1 MAASAAALAIAGSA
15 VLGLAAPA
23 SAHNYLVSATPAAD
37 STLTELPESFAIT
50 TNDRLLDIGDTDSG
64 FAFRVVGPDGEY
76 FEDGCVDVDG
86 PTMTTAAA
94 LGDSGEYTV
103 EWQII
108 SADGHTVS
116 DSYDFTWDAPAG
128 FSPRSG
134 LHGTAD
140 VCRGRGRVVSGRE
153 HDGHR
158 VRHDVVHRVRRPV
171 DRRGRPRRRGC
182 GGRRAPARP
191 SSPGACRRRPRRGL
205 TRTTPDTTTAPY
217 RSGTGPSSCRAT

>member
-1 MAASAAALAIAGSA
+1 MRGRAGRLVAASAAALAIAGSA

-128 FSPRSG
+128 FSPAAGSTEPPTCAADAGGSSAAASTTGTESG
-134 LHGTAD
+134 TTSSTASD
-140 VCRGRGRVVSGRE
+140 ALWIGAGGLVV
-153 HDGHR
+153 
-158 VRHDVVHRVRRPV
+158 VAAAVAVLLLV
-171 DRRGRPRRRGC
+171 
-182 GGRRAPARP
+182 
-191 SSPGACRRRPRRGL
+191 RRRPAPAADD
-205 TRTTPDTTTAPY
+205 PDE
-217 RSGTGPSSCRAT
+217 G

>member
-1 MAASAAALAIAGSA
+1 MAASAAALTIACGA
-15 VLGLAAPA
+15 LLGIAAPA

-64 FAFRVVGPDGEY
+64 FAFRVVGPDGTY

-94 LGDSGEYTV
+94 LGDSGQYTV

-128 FSPRSG
+128 FSPASG
-134 LHGTAD
+134 SATPPSCAADGDGSTAAATTTGTESGGTASTTSD
-140 VCRGRGRVVSGRE
+140 ALWIGAGGLVV
-153 HDGHR
+153 
-158 VRHDVVHRVRRPV
+158 VAAVVAVLLLV
-171 DRRGRPRRRGC
+171 
-182 GGRRAPARP
+182 
-191 SSPGACRRRPRRGL
+191 RRRPA
-205 TRTTPDTTTAPY
+205 PAADDTDE
-217 RSGTGPSSCRAT
+217 G